1 MALRLTRPTPA
12 CRDTPLHGSAA
23 ARSTARRIMRFTTCR
38 IMHVKFVN
46 GRETVSAQ
54 CLETLARR
62 RGGETAVPEGESYTF
77 HPPAPSLPRQAL
89 FPWPYVEVREAT
101 KKSPQVCARAR
112 DGERPVSSER
122 RENKA
127 GGLFQHP
134 ADGHN
139 PGDRGVRSVGCWQPI
154 SPSQLVVTPRKR
166 WTHGC
171 RLEPGPGFSAATC
184 S

>member
-1 MALRLTRPTPA
+1 MAVQRGRSQV
-12 CRDTPLHGSAA
+12 RDAKNNE
-23 ARSTARRIMRFTTCR
+23 R
-38 IMHVKFVN
+38 HVC
-46 GRETVSAQ
+46 G
-54 CLETLARR
+54 RR
-62 RGGETAVPEGESYTF
+62 RGGEPAVPEGESYTF

-134 ADGHN
+134 A
-139 PGDRGVRSVGCWQPI
+139 RT
-154 SPSQLVVTPRKR
+154 PSSR
-166 WTHGC
+166 
-171 RLEPGPGFSAATC
+171 AN
-184 S
+184 